1 MQKGRHLLVG
11 ALLVLGY
18 FAGLPPHSG
27 QTLPDFDVPVKA
39 LGGPQAG
46 DAWREM
52 TVSDANTLLVHAAS
66 VAELPDGRLRAVWF
80 AGTREG
86 ARDVSISTALFDP
99 ETAIWSPETV
109 AVSRQQMMDGL
120 GRYVRKL
127 GNAVLSVEPDG
138 GMRLFVV
145 TVSFGGWGASRI
157 SVLESQD
164 QGETWTDPKLLVT
177 TPFANISNLVK
188 GGPIRYSDGSI
199 GLPIYHEFLGKFGE
213 VLRLDRDNR
222 VLSKARIGFGRGAI
236 QPVLVISGPR
246 SATAFMRNE
255 MSDTSAGVW
264 RSDSKD
270 AGKSWSPLF
279 AAGLANPSA
288 AISAAQL
295 SSENWLMAAN
305 CNAHE
310 RDDLC
315 LKGTD
320 DGGDS
325 WHLIEMF
332 HDRSS
337 QRAAKVQVDLLMQQL
352 AAELEDDGGVADLDK
367 VLGHARKNK
376 CHGELCEFQYDYP
389 YMLRTR
395 NGDIHILYTW
405 NKTLSRHL
413 WWQADQSRTDK
424 LSSERPV
431 TALGGAQ

>member
-1 MQKGRHLLVG
+1 MQQGRHLLVG

-27 QTLPDFDVPVKA
+27 QPLPDFEVPAQAVRSPQVGDVWQELTA
-39 LGGPQAG
+39 
-46 DAWREM
+46 
-52 TVSDANTLLVHAAS
+52 SDANTLLVHAAS
-66 VAELPDGRLRAVWF
+66 VAELADGRLRAVWF

-86 ARDVSISTALFDP
+86 ASDVSINTALFDP
-99 ETAIWSPETV
+99 KTGTWSPETV
-109 AVSRQQMMDGL
+109 AVSRQQMMTGL

-127 GNAVLSVEPDG
+127 GNAVLSVESDG
-138 GMRLFVV
+138 SMRLFVV

-157 SVLESQD
+157 AVLESAD

-236 QPVLVISGPR
+236 QPVLVVEGPR
-246 SATAFMRNE
+246 SATALMRNE
-255 MSDTSAGVW
+255 MSDTSAGIW
-264 RSDSKD
+264 RSDSQD

-279 AAGLANPSA
+279 AAGLENPSA

-295 SSENWLMAAN
+295 SPEHWLVAAN
-305 CNAHE
+305 CNADE

-315 LKGTD
+315 LKRTD
-320 DGGDS
+320 DGGEN
-325 WHLIEMF
+325 WYLVKMF
-332 HDRSS
+332 YDRAS
-337 QRAAKVQVDLLMQQL
+337 QRAAKVQVDLLLQQL
-352 AAELEDDGGVADLDK
+352 SDEVAQDVGVEQLDK
-367 VLGHARKNK
+367 VLDHARRNK

-405 NKTLSRHL
+405 NKTLTRHL
-413 WWQADQSRTDK
+413 WWRAGRQPSGQPDE
-424 LSSERPV
+424 LSVS
-431 TALGGAQ
+431 GGAQ